1 MDYILI
7 IVGFTLL
14 VVGANFL
21 VDGAVGIAKRFHVP
35 DLIIGLTIVALGT
48 SAPELAVNLFASMDD
63 ATTDIALTNII
74 GSNTI
79 NTFIILGAAA
89 LVYPIKSQVDSRKFD
104 IPMSLLAPVALLLL
118 AWCFDDQLSRTDGII
133 LLLVFAFFM
142 SVTVLNTIKTRK
154 ALKQET
160 LSGLHNG
167 ATDAA
172 DNTPDATVKPIRLWV
187 AILMVVGGLVM
198 LVVGGQVIV
207 NSATKIAE
215 SLGISQAI
223 IGLTIV
229 ALGTSLPELATSVVA
244 AMKKNSDIALGNVI
258 GSNIF
263 NVFLVLGI
271 SATIRPLPAYSNM
284 VADIIMTALGSLL
297 VLVFVTTNKKHEIK
311 RWEGLTLLCI
321 YVTYLIWIINTL

>member
-7 IVGFTLL
+7 IVGFALL
-14 VVGANFL
+14 VAGANFL

-35 DLIIGLTIVALGT
+35 DLIIGLTIVAFGT
-48 SAPELAVNLFASMDD
+48 SAPELAVNLFASMDA

-89 LVYPIKSQVDSRKFD
+89 LVYPIKSQLESRRFD
-104 IPMSLLAPVALLLL
+104 IPMSLLAPVVLLLL
-118 AWCFDDQLSRTDGII
+118 AWCFDDRLSRMDGII
-133 LLLVFAFFM
+133 LLIIFSVFM
-142 SVTVLNTIKTRK
+142 IVTVRRTIKARTTFNSETAKGIRNAGADK
-154 ALKQET
+154 A
-160 LSGLHNG
+160 GN
-167 ATDAA
+167 A
-172 DNTPDATVKPIRLWV
+172 PDEIARSMKLWV
-187 AILMVVGGLVM
+187 ALLMVVGGLVM
-198 LVVGGQVIV
+198 LVIGGQVIV

-244 AMKKNSDIALGNVI
+244 ALKKNSDIALGNVI

-263 NVFLVLGI
+263 NVFFILGI

-284 VADIIMTALGSLL
+284 AVDIVMAALGALF
-297 VLVFVTTNKKHEIK
+297 VLIFVITNKKYEIK
-311 RWEGLTLLCI
+311 RWEGFTLLCL
-321 YVTYLIWIINTL
+321 YAVYLGWIIK